1 MRHLVLIFIIICS
14 SISTAKESED
24 SGEDFSDM
32 LNPFELRDFERIYRT
47 VICERYGEHA
57 EELAELRQDGFSR
70 AEVMWRAFALAEGN
84 FERNLNEARRK
95 SEGVVSENLFQ
106 HERVIKS
113 LKKPSAPN
121 FNGETMRRILVDNVF
136 KYKRESLGGKR
147 LQAIADARDESFDYC
162 FKKIQLPR
170 P

>member
-1 MRHLVLIFIIICS
+1 MRQLLLIFIIICS

-24 SGEDFSDM
+24 GAEDFSDM
-32 LNPFELRDFERIYRT
+32 LNPSELRDFERIYRT
-47 VICERYGEHA
+47 VICEEYGEHA
-57 EELAELRQDGFSR
+57 EELAEMMQDGSSR

-84 FERNLNEARRK
+84 FERNLNEARKK

-113 LKKPSAPN
+113 LKKPSVPN
-121 FNGETMRRILVDNVF
+121 LNEEIMRRILVDNVF
-136 KYKRESLGGKR
+136 KYKRESLRGKR
-147 LQAIADARDESFDYC
+147 LQAIADARDESFNYC
-162 FKKIQLPR
+162 FTRLQLPR